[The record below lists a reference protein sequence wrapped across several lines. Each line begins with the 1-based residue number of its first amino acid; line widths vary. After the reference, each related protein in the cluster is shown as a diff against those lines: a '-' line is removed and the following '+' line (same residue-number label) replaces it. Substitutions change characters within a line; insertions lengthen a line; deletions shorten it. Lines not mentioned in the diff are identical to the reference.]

1 MLAVRRPVLT
11 LLLFSFLTF
20 GIGLGRQAITEADEA
35 YYAEASR
42 EMVVSGDWLTPHYN
56 FENRWQKPV
65 LYYWLTSVV
74 YLVTGPGE
82 GAARLWSAL
91 SGAGLVLL
99 VWATA
104 RRGSSTRDHA
114 WLAGAITATCYGY
127 FTMARSALP
136 DLPLAFCITLTVS
149 AVFAAFDTSRGGPE
163 GPQPH
168 AARRWW
174 LLAGLATGLG
184 CLMKGPVAI
193 AVPVL
198 ALALPWWLERRSLD
212 SRWGDVAM
220 AAAVAALVAVP
231 WYLAMVARHGMA
243 YVDSFLIGDNLER
256 FTTTRFND
264 SRPMWFYL
272 PVIAGGLVPWAA
284 FSVAAAGTG
293 IAALARRQWR
303 PSRDDLRLLSWA
315 VMPTL
320 FFMASVGQ
328 QPRYVLPVLPPLAI
342 LTAKAIGERIDA
354 ARGGR
359 TAGVLTGA
367 TWITAAMF
375 VLLAALLYR
384 LRPLLEDT
392 PSALILFAAIGMA
405 AGGAAL
411 AVVALRRGWTA
422 LPLVMGA
429 AATAFLLGLQFSV
442 LAPGRPAAVERM
454 AAFVQAH
461 RTGDEPIGS
470 LHAFTRN
477 LIFYTG
483 LPQLDLVD
491 VEGAKRFLSS
501 NGRVLAILPERDLA
515 TASASA
521 ATPPR
526 VLARV
531 RHLNTA
537 NLRLRSVLDPDPDK
551 ELETVVLVANR

>member
-42 EMVVSGDWLTPHYN
+42 EMVVSGDWLTPRFN

-65 LYYWLTSVV
+65 LYYWLTSLV
-74 YLVTGPGE
+74 YLVIGPGE

-99 VWATA
+99 VWAA
-104 RRGSSTRDHA
+104 AKRGSSTRDHA
-114 WLAGAITATCYGY
+114 WLAGAVTATCYGY
-127 FTMARSALP
+127 FAMARSALP
-136 DLPLAFCITLTVS
+136 DLPLAFCITLTVI
-149 AVFAAFDTSRGGPE
+149 AVFAAFDTGGA
-163 GPQPH
+163 

-174 LLAGLATGLG
+174 MLAGAATGLG

-193 AVPVL
+193 AVPAL

-212 SRWGDVAM
+212 IRWSHVAM
-220 AAAVAALVAVP
+220 AALVAAVVALP
-231 WYLAMVARHGMA
+231 WYVAMVARHGTA

-264 SRPMWFYL
+264 TRPIWFYL

-284 FSVAAAGTG
+284 FSVGAAVTG
-293 IAALARRQWR
+293 LASLARRQWR

-342 LTAKAIGERIDA
+342 LTAKAIGERIEA
-354 ARGGR
+354 ARAGR

-367 TWITAAMF
+367 TWATAAMF
-375 VLLAALLYR
+375 VLCAALLYR
-384 LRPLLEDT
+384 LQPLLEDT
-392 PSALILFAAIGMA
+392 PSALLAFAAIGMA

-411 AVVALRRGWTA
+411 AIVALRREWSA
-422 LPLVMGA
+422 LPLVMAA
-429 AATAFLLGLQFSV
+429 AATALLLGLQFSV

-461 RTGDEPIGS
+461 RSAGEPLGS

-477 LIFYTG
+477 LVFYTG

-491 VEGAKRFLSS
+491 VEGAKRFLASE
-501 NGRVLAILPERDLA
+501 GRVLAILPERDLA
-515 TASASA
+515 DASEGA
-521 ATPPR
+521 ATAPR

-537 NLRLRSVLDPDPDK
+537 NLRLRSVVDPDPAK